1 MDFPHFLLA
10 HSTYSTLAP
19 GSPWWETNMQAFNT
33 KQKRSLAAILMYTAW
48 HLWKERNRRIFQNQ
62 AMRPDQLLGLIQ
74 SDVLLRRMATGF
86 PLLKEELLFSQ

>member
-1 MDFPHFLLA
+1 MVH
-10 HSTYSTLAP
+10 HVM
-19 GSPWWETNMQAFNT
+19 WWETNMQAFNT